1 MRLTA
6 RAETWPI
13 HGVFRIARGE
23 VREVSCLVVELEDEG
38 LTGRGEASPDPD
50 LGTTAALSLTLVE
63 SVRQAIEA
71 GADRRALQILLPPC
85 PARNAIDCALWDL
98 EARRAEKS
106 VADLAGL
113 PPPRI
118 VQTVYTLSL
127 DTPAAMAEAAA
138 GRRHMPVLKIKL
150 GGADDEARVA
160 AIRAAAPDCRLIV
173 DANESWSPGEVEG
186 RLHRMT
192 ELGVSMVEQPLP
204 KGGDQALARF
214 LRPLPVCADES
225 CGSRA
230 DLPDLIGRYDMI
242 NIKLDKTGGLT
253 GALQLVQA
261 AKQHELGIMVGCML
275 GSSLAM
281 APAFLLTPWARFV
294 DLDAPLLLAKD
305 REPGMRYEGS
315 LVYPPSRTLW
325 G

>member
-6 RAETWPI
+6 RVETWPI
-13 HGVFRIARGE
+13 RGVFRIARGE
-23 VREVSCLVVELEDEG
+23 VREVNCVVVEFEDGG

-50 LGTTAALSLTLVE
+50 LGTTAALSLALVE

-71 GADRRALQILLPPC
+71 GADRRALQTLLPPC

-98 EARRAEKS
+98 EARRTERS
-106 VADLAGL
+106 VSDLAGL
-113 PPPRI
+113 PPPRL

-138 GRRHMPVLKIKL
+138 RRRHMPVLKIKL
-150 GGADDEARVA
+150 GGSDDEARVA

-186 RLHRMT
+186 RLHRMAD
-192 ELGVSMVEQPLP
+192 LGVALVEQPLP

-214 LRPLPVCADES
+214 PRPLPVCADES

-230 DLPDLIGRYDMI
+230 DLPDLIGCYDMI

-253 GALQLVQA
+253 EALALADEA
-261 AKQHELGIMVGCML
+261 AAAGLRLMVGCMV
-275 GSSLAM
+275 GTSLAM
-281 APAFLLTPWARFV
+281 APAHLVAQRAELV
-294 DLDAPLLLAKD
+294 DIDGPLLLARD
-305 REPGMRYEGS
+305 REPGLTYDGA
-315 LVYPPSRTLW
+315 LVQPPSPALW